1 MSDPIKDLCELYDLT
16 HEEALSILRQS
27 IGDALGYTVA
37 SDVEVG
43 NRIYFYANRADGSR
57 KTIRLSPLLERRT
70 RQHLERN
77 IDLLRM
83 KKLRHN
89 GIEIINATIIERSKK
104 GLVLSSKTGKAFAPS
119 HLLIKEEEPFYKV
132 GTTLDFHIKKITD
145 NGLIL
150 DRRSKNLLIHTLKRL
165 LPKGFVL
172 YDINR
177 CFGKRINVYSNVL
190 PEKIDLERIRASFV
204 ENINFV
210 LYDRANIQNII
221 QKGNL

>member
-1 MSDPIKDLCELYDLT
+1 MSDPIKDLCELYDLS
-16 HEEALSILRQS
+16 HEEALMILRQS

-83 KKLRHN
+83 KKLRLN
-89 GIEIINATIIERSKK
+89 GIDIISATIVDKNKK
-104 GLVLSSKTGKAFAPS
+104 GMLLSTKTGKAFAPN

-132 GTTLDFHIKKITD
+132 GTTLDFHIKKITT
-145 NGLIL
+145 NGLML
-150 DRRSKNLLIHTLKRL
+150 DRRSKYLMIHTLTRL
-165 LPKGFVL
+165 LPKSFVL

-190 PEKIDLERIRASFV
+190 PEKKDLERVRASFV

-210 LYDRANIQNII
+210 LYDRANIENII
-221 QKGNL
+221 HKGNL